1 MDRPWYVAA
10 YVSPRLASSL
20 QLWWAPVR
28 NQNWVA
34 AQIGLG

>member
-10 YVSPRLASSL
+10 NVSPCPPSSL
-20 QLWWAPVR
+20 QLWLAPVR